1 MLEVLYVLRVTISS
15 GSLLPTDVHATLP
28 LHIVNFLSID
38 PPISSPHIPSTQL
51 DLNLSNAKT
60 LPALGRPVSVDSGR
74 SEANLVE
81 ESIDDEDSFYSNDD
95 IQDDP
100 EGLARN
106 GGHGLGNLSLHDD
119 TDEVV
124 QYALASARTDV
135 DYGENAP
142 RFADLYYSSLQEN
155 LDRAA
160 EQCAQNATDNSN
172 SQITKSDGSQG
183 RGHNFTSRVHE
194 KILRHQSERYAGE
207 TVADTALSDELD
219 TIHQVPHFHQPSS
232 SSYAQPYTQP
242 EPQTAGRPDATPVPR
257 GHYVAPATTSSK
269 SGTPIPP
276 SKSQQGP
283 RSFQPAETPSIHKQ
297 NPVKDIYNTP
307 ILHDS
312 ISTSITTASRS
323 KSVKEKVR
331 ELEERVERANTDA

>member
-1 MLEVLYVLRVTISS
+1 MTISS

-51 DLNLSNAKT
+51 DLNLSNTKT
-60 LPALGRPVSVDSGR
+60 LPVPGRPIGVDSEK
-74 SEANLVE
+74 SEADLVE
-81 ESIDDEDSFYSNDD
+81 EPIDDEDSQYSDD
-95 IQDDP
+95 IQDDR

-160 EQCAQNATDNSN
+160 EQCAQNATEDSV

-183 RGHNFTSRVHE
+183 RGHNFASRVHD
-194 KILRHQSERYAGE
+194 KTLRHQSERCAGE
-207 TVADTALSDELD
+207 TVADAPLSDGLD
-219 TIHQVPHFHQPSS
+219 IIHQVPHFHHPSS
-232 SSYAQPYTQP
+232 SSYTQP
-242 EPQTAGRPDATPVPR
+242 EPRTAGRPDSTPAPR
-257 GHYVAPATTSSK
+257 GHYVAPATTSPKLS
-269 SGTPIPP
+269 TPIPP
-276 SKSQQGP
+276 SKSQQGS
-283 RSFQPAETPSIHKQ
+283 RSFQPAENPSIHKQ
-297 NPVKDIYNTP
+297 NPVKDVYNTP
-307 ILHDS
+307 IVYDPH
-312 ISTSITTASRS
+312 STSISTASRS
-323 KSVKEKVR
+323 KSVKDKVR

>member
-28 LHIVNFLSID
+28 LHIINFLSID
-38 PPISSPHIPSTQL
+38 PPISSPRIPSTQM
-51 DLNLSNAKT
+51 DLNLSNVKT
-60 LPALGRPVSVDSGR
+60 IPALSRPNSIDSER
-74 SEANLVE
+74 SEANFIQE
-81 ESIDDEDSFYSNDD
+81 PIDDEDSFYSSDD

-100 EGLARN
+100 KGLAGN

-119 TDEVV
+119 TEEVV

-160 EQCAQNATDNSN
+160 EQCAQNATDNSV
-172 SQITKSDGSQG
+172 SQIIKSQE
-183 RGHNFTSRVHE
+183 RGHNFASRVHE
-194 KILRHQSERYAGE
+194 KTLRHQSERYAEE
-207 TVADTALSDELD
+207 TVSDAALSEELD
-219 TIHQVPHFHQPSS
+219 IIHGDPHLDHPNSN
-232 SSYAQPYTQP
+232 TQP
-242 EPQTAGRPDATPVPR
+242 EPRTAGRPDATPTPR
-257 GHYVAPATTSSK
+257 DHYVAPVTASTK
-269 SGTPIPP
+269 LGPPIPP

-283 RSFQPAETPSIHKQ
+283 RSFHAAENRSIHNQ
-297 NPVKDIYNTP
+297 NPVKDVY
-307 ILHDS
+307 S
-312 ISTSITTASRS
+312 IPHSTSITPASRS
-323 KSVKEKVR
+323 KSVKDKVR

>member
-1 MLEVLYVLRVTISS
+1 MLEVLYILRVTISS

-51 DLNLSNAKT
+51 ELSNART
-60 LPALGRPVSVDSGR
+60 LPVLGRPISVDSER
-74 SEANLVE
+74 SEASLVE
-81 ESIDDEDSFYSNDD
+81 ETIDDEDSHYSDDD

-135 DYGENAP
+135 DYGEIAP

-160 EQCAQNATDNSN
+160 ERCAQNAKDNSV

-183 RGHNFTSRVHE
+183 RGNNFASRVHE
-194 KILRHQSERYAGE
+194 KTLKHQSERYAGE
-207 TVADTALSDELD
+207 IVADAALSDKLD
-219 TIHQVPHFHQPSS
+219 IIHQVPHFHHP
-232 SSYAQPYTQP
+232 SSYAQP
-242 EPQTAGRPDATPVPR
+242 ESRTAGHLDSTSASC
-257 GHYVAPATTSSK
+257 GHYVTTATASSK
-269 SGTPIPP
+269 LTTPISP

-283 RSFQPAETPSIHKQ
+283 RSFQPAENPSIHKQ
-297 NPVKDIYNTP
+297 NPVKDVYNSSIIYDP
-307 ILHDS
+307 H
-312 ISTSITTASRS
+312 STSISTASRS
-323 KSVKEKVR
+323 KSVKDKVR

>member
-38 PPISSPHIPSTQL
+38 PPISSPHNPSTQL

-60 LPALGRPVSVDSGR
+60 LPVVGRPVSVDSER
-74 SEANLVE
+74 SEAILVE
-81 ESIDDEDSFYSNDD
+81 EPLDDEDSFYSDDD
-95 IQDDP
+95 IQVDP
-100 EGLARN
+100 ESLARN

-124 QYALASARTDV
+124 QYALASARTDI

-160 EQCAQNATDNSN
+160 EQCAQNAKENPV
-172 SQITKSDGSQG
+172 SQIIKSDVSQG
-183 RGHNFTSRVHE
+183 RGHNFASRVHE
-194 KILRHQSERYAGE
+194 KTLRHQSECYAGE
-207 TVADTALSDELD
+207 TAADSSLSDEQD
-219 TIHQVPHFHQPSS
+219 IIHQVPHLHHPNSNSF
-232 SSYAQPYTQP
+232 TQP
-242 EPQTAGRPDATPVPR
+242 EPRTAGRPDATPTSHS
-257 GHYVAPATTSSK
+257 HYVASVTASSK
-269 SGTPIPP
+269 LGTPILSP
-276 SKSQQGP
+276 SKTQQGP
-283 RSFQPAETPSIHKQ
+283 RSFQPAEIPSIRKR
-297 NPVKDIYNTP
+297 NPVKDVYNTP
-307 ILHDS
+307 TVYDPQ
-312 ISTSITTASRS
+312 STSITTTSRS
-323 KSVKEKVR
+323 KSVKDKVR

>member
-38 PPISSPHIPSTQL
+38 PPISSPHISSTKL

-60 LPALGRPVSVDSGR
+60 LPVLGRPISVDSER
-74 SEANLVE
+74 SEASLVDE
-81 ESIDDEDSFYSNDD
+81 FMDDEDSFYSDDD

-106 GGHGLGNLSLHDD
+106 GGHDLGNLSLHDD

-135 DYGENAP
+135 NYAENAP

-160 EQCAQNATDNSN
+160 EQCAQNATDNSV
-172 SQITKSDGSQG
+172 SQITTKSDESQG
-183 RGHNFTSRVHE
+183 RGHNFASRVHE
-194 KILRHQSERYAGE
+194 KTLRHQSERYAEE
-207 TVADTALSDELD
+207 TVADAALSDELD
-219 TIHQVPHFHQPSS
+219 IIHHVPHFHHPSS
-232 SSYAQPYTQP
+232 YTRP
-242 EPQTAGRPDATPVPR
+242 EPRTTGHPDPTCASC
-257 GHYVAPATTSSK
+257 GHCVASSNLA
-269 SGTPIPP
+269 TPIPP
-276 SKSQQGP
+276 KSQQGP
-283 RSFQPAETPSIHKQ
+283 TSFHPVENPSIHKQ
-297 NPVKDIYNTP
+297 NPVKDVYNT
-307 ILHDS
+307 S
-312 ISTSITTASRS
+312 IVYDPHSTSISTASRS
-323 KSVKEKVR
+323 KSVKDKVR
-331 ELEERVERANTDA
+331 ELEERVERANTDT

>member
-51 DLNLSNAKT
+51 DLNLSNAKK
-60 LPALGRPVSVDSGR
+60 LPVFGRPISVDLER
-74 SEANLVE
+74 SEANIVE
-81 ESIDDEDSFYSNDD
+81 EPVDDEDSFYSNDD

-160 EQCAQNATDNSN
+160 EQCAQNATDNSV
-172 SQITKSDGSQG
+172 SQINKPDGSQG
-183 RGHNFTSRVHE
+183 RGHNFASRVHE
-194 KILRHQSERYAGE
+194 KTLRHQSERYAGE
-207 TVADTALSDELD
+207 SVADAALSDELD
-219 TIHQVPHFHQPSS
+219 IIHQVPHFHHPSS
-232 SSYAQPYTQP
+232 SSYTQP
-242 EPQTAGRPDATPVPR
+242 EPRMAGRPDSTPVPR
-257 GHYVAPATTSSK
+257 THYVAPATASSK
-269 SGTPIPP
+269 LGTPIPP

-283 RSFQPAETPSIHKQ
+283 RSFQPAENLSIHKQ
-297 NPVKDIYNTP
+297 NPVKDVYNTP
-307 ILHDS
+307 IVYDPHSTS
-312 ISTSITTASRS
+312 ISTSSRS
-323 KSVKEKVR
+323 KSVKDKVR
-331 ELEERVERANTDA
+331 ELEERVERANSDA

>member
-1 MLEVLYVLRVTISS
+1 LLEVLYVLRVTISS
-15 GSLLPTDVHATLP
+15 GSLLPTDVLATLP

-38 PPISSPHIPSTQL
+38 PPISSPHIPSTQS
-51 DLNLSNAKT
+51 DLNLPNVKI
-60 LPALGRPVSVDSGR
+60 LPVPGRPN
-74 SEANLVE
+74 SEDAERPEASLVE
-81 ESIDDEDSFYSNDD
+81 EPIDDEDSHYSEDD

-135 DYGENAP
+135 DYAENAP

-160 EQCAQNATDNSN
+160 EECARSQNATDNSV
-172 SQITKSDGSQG
+172 SQILKSDGSQG
-183 RGHNFTSRVHE
+183 QGHNFASRVHE
-194 KILRHQSERYAGE
+194 KTLRLHQSELSAGE
-207 TVADTALSDELD
+207 TVADAALATA
-219 TIHQVPHFHQPSS
+219 
-232 SSYAQPYTQP
+232 
-242 EPQTAGRPDATPVPR
+242 
-257 GHYVAPATTSSK
+257 SSK
-269 SGTPIPP
+269 LATPIPP

-283 RSFQPAETPSIHKQ
+283 KSFHPAENPNIQ
-297 NPVKDIYNTP
+297 NPVKDVYNT
-307 ILHDS
+307 S
-312 ISTSITTASRS
+312 IVYDPSSTSISAASRS
-323 KSVKEKVR
+323 KSVKDKVR

>member
-1 MLEVLYVLRVTISS
+1 MLEVLYVLHVTISS

-38 PPISSPHIPSTQL
+38 PPISSPRIPSTKL
-51 DLNLSNAKT
+51 YLNLSNAKT
-60 LPALGRPVSVDSGR
+60 LPVLARPISVDSER

-81 ESIDDEDSFYSNDD
+81 EPIDDEDSFYSDDD
-95 IQDDP
+95 IQDDS

-160 EQCAQNATDNSN
+160 EQYAQNATDNSA

-183 RGHNFTSRVHE
+183 RGHNFASRVYE
-194 KILRHQSERYAGE
+194 KTLRHQSELYAGK
-207 TVADTALSDELD
+207 TVADAALSDELD
-219 TIHQVPHFHQPSS
+219 SS
-232 SSYAQPYTQP
+232 YTQP
-242 EPQTAGRPDATPVPR
+242 EPRTADRPDPTSAPC
-257 GHYVAPATTSSK
+257 GHYVAPATASSK
-269 SGTPIPP
+269 LGTPIPS

-283 RSFQPAETPSIHKQ
+283 RSFQPAENSGIHKQ
-297 NPVKDIYNTP
+297 NPIKDAYNTP
-307 ILHDS
+307 IVYNPHSAS
-312 ISTSITTASRS
+312 ISAASRS
-323 KSVKEKVR
+323 KSVKDKVR

>member
-1 MLEVLYVLRVTISS
+1 LLEVLYVLRVTISS

-51 DLNLSNAKT
+51 ELNAKT
-60 LPALGRPVSVDSGR
+60 LPVLGRPISVDSEK
-74 SEANLVE
+74 SEANVVE
-81 ESIDDEDSFYSNDD
+81 ELIDDEDSHYSNDSDD

-135 DYGENAP
+135 DYGESAP

-160 EQCAQNATDNSN
+160 EQCAQNAMDNSA

-183 RGHNFTSRVHE
+183 RGHNFASRVHE
-194 KILRHQSERYAGE
+194 KTLRHQSERYAGE
-207 TVADTALSDELD
+207 TDAALSDEME
-219 TIHQVPHFHQPSS
+219 IIRQVPHFHHPSS
-232 SSYAQPYTQP
+232 SPYTQP
-242 EPQTAGRPDATPVPR
+242 EPRTAGRPDPTPAPR
-257 GHYVAPATTSSK
+257 GHYVASATASSK
-269 SGTPIPP
+269 LGTPIPP

-283 RSFQPAETPSIHKQ
+283 RSFQPAENPSIHKQ
-297 NPVKDIYNTP
+297 NPVKDVYNTP
-307 ILHDS
+307 IVYDPH
-312 ISTSITTASRS
+312 STSISAASRS
-323 KSVKEKVR
+323 KSVKDKIR
-331 ELEERVERANTDA
+331 ELEERVERANTDAS

>member
-38 PPISSPHIPSTQL
+38 PPISSPHIPSTKL

-60 LPALGRPVSVDSGR
+60 LPVLGRPISRDSER
-74 SEANLVE
+74 SEASPVDKF
-81 ESIDDEDSFYSNDD
+81 IDDEDSIYSDD
-95 IQDDP
+95 GIQDDP
-100 EGLARN
+100 EGLAGN

-135 DYGENAP
+135 NYAENAP

-160 EQCAQNATDNSN
+160 DQCAQNATDNSV
-172 SQITKSDGSQG
+172 SQITTKSDGSQG
-183 RGHNFTSRVHE
+183 RGHNFASRVHE
-194 KILRHQSERYAGE
+194 KTLRHQSERYAGE
-207 TVADTALSDELD
+207 TVADAALSDELD
-219 TIHQVPHFHQPSS
+219 IIHHQVPHFHHPSS
-232 SSYAQPYTQP
+232 YTRP
-242 EPQTAGRPDATPVPR
+242 EPRTTGHPDPTCASC
-257 GHYVAPATTSSK
+257 GHCVAPATASSNLA
-269 SGTPIPP
+269 TPIPP

-283 RSFQPAETPSIHKQ
+283 RSFHPAENPSIHKQ
-297 NPVKDIYNTP
+297 NPVKDVYNTS
-307 ILHDS
+307 IVYDS
-312 ISTSITTASRS
+312 HSTSISTASRS
-323 KSVKEKVR
+323 KSVKDKVR